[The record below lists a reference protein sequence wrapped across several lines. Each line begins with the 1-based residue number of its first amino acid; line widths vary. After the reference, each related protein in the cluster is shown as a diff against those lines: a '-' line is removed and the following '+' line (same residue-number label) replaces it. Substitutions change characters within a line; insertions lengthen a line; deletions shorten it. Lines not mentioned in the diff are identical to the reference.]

1 MLRALGVFIFG
12 GSATFG
18 VEEVGYK
25 VDQILEMTEDMKEQ
39 NAYHWTKN
47 RLDVPIILP
56 SQWENINY
64 LNELKKENYDLIY
77 ANCPCSSL
85 SQLNR
90 NASLHGDKNA
100 EFYRVFKVIN
110 HVLPKTFFIENAHTL
125 LKLGFPILKD
135 MIHQLKDNYR
145 FTIIRD
151 YAGAHG
157 VPMKRMRTLVVGWRN
172 DLFNGALPLLHMKHQ
187 LPLNT
192 KDAIGDL
199 YEYELNDS
207 TINNHELV
215 YDKAW
220 SSVEHLYEHIPQDT
234 SALLHFAKE
243 WYKFEPLI
251 DNPSI
256 KSEVEKTKAK
266 LAADKRIWDKSPW
279 RLQETDTAPSITSV
293 TRLIHP
299 IHHRSWT
306 VREYARLMGY
316 PDNFKFYP
324 GCKTNT
330 IQVIAQGVPKNL
342 VKYITSEIKAA
353 LNNERDFIK
362 DSEDKTLIFQHHTHQ
377 VWKAYTLNEI
387 NTIDKLDHE
396 NNDKDIFNDLK
407 Q

>member
-1 MLRALGVFIFG
+1 MKALGVFIFG

-25 VDQILEMTEDMKEQ
+25 VDRILEMTEDMKEE
-39 NAYHWTKN
+39 NAFHFVKN
-47 RLDVPIILP
+47 RPDIPVVLP
-56 SQWENINY
+56 SEWENAGY
-64 LNELKKENYDLIY
+64 LNTLRTEDYDLLY
-77 ANCPCSSL
+77 SNCPCSSL

-125 LKLGFPILKD
+125 LKLGYPILKD
-135 MIHQLKDNYR
+135 MVNQLKDNYR

-172 DLFNGALPLLHMKHQ
+172 DLFDGKLPLLHMKHQ
-187 LPLNT
+187 LPLTT

-199 YEYELNDS
+199 FEYDLGDPKV
-207 TINNHELV
+207 NNHELV

-220 SSVEHLYEHIPQDT
+220 SSVEHLYKDIPQDT
-234 SALLHFAKE
+234 SALLHFAAN
-243 WYKFEPLI
+243 WNKFEPLVDHPAI
-251 DNPSI
+251 R
-256 KSEVEKTKAK
+256 SEVEKTRVK

-279 RLQETDTAPSITSV
+279 RLRETDTAPSITSV

-299 IHHRSWT
+299 VHDRSWT
-306 VREYARLMGY
+306 LREYARLMGY
-316 PDNFKFYP
+316 PDSFKFYE
-324 GCKTNT
+324 GCKTHP
-330 IQVIAQGVPKNL
+330 IQVVAQGVPKNF
-342 VKYITSEIKAA
+342 VKYITSEIYAA
-353 LNNERDFIK
+353 LKNEREFVK
-362 DSEDKTLIFQHHTHQ
+362 DSEDKAVMFQHHTHG
-377 VWKAYTLNEI
+377 VWRAYTLDEI
-387 NTIDKLDHE
+387 NTMEKLDHE
-396 NNDKDIFNDLK
+396 TNEKDIFNDLK